1 MVDVI
6 DYKLIGHDLQI
17 VEIELDPGEGVQ
29 AEAGAMVY
37 MRQGVEMQTSTGGG
51 LFSGFKRMLTGAGF
65 FITQFSHTGHSGK
78 AQVAFS
84 APYPGSIVPIDLA
97 MHSGEILAQKDAFLC
112 CAQGINIDIAFT
124 KRLSAGFFGGEGFI
138 LQRLSGDGMAFIHA
152 GGAVHCLELAPGE
165 SLRVDT
171 GCLAAFEKTV
181 SYDIRFVGGFKNV
194 LFGKEGLFMAEL
206 VGPGKVYVQSLPFAR
221 LAERMAAAIGTNK
234 GQGDRS

>member
-1 MVDVI
+1 MADEI

-17 VEIELDPGEGVQ
+17 VEIELDPGEAVQ

-37 MRQGVEMQTSTGGG
+37 MRQGIEMQTSTGGG
-51 LFSGFKRMLTGAGF
+51 IFSGFKRMLSGAGF
-65 FITQFSHTGHSGK
+65 FITHFSNNANSGK
-78 AQVAFS
+78 SHVAFS
-84 APYPGSIVPIDLA
+84 APYPGSIVPIDLTQ
-97 MHSGEILAQKDAFLC
+97 HSGEILAQKDAFLC

-152 GGAVHCLELAPGE
+152 GGAVHCIELDSGE
-165 SLRVDT
+165 SLRVDS

-181 SYDIRFVGGFKNV
+181 SYDIRFVGGFKNA

-221 LAERMAAAIGTNK
+221 LAERMATAIGTNK
-234 GQGDRS
+234 GQGDA